1 MLTDTLWKKMLI
13 GAIVCLA
20 LGSASG
26 LSTVSEIN
34 SWFTTINKPTWNP
47 PNWIFGPM
55 WTTLYILMG
64 AAFGRIWHLE
74 DSKAKKTA
82 MIFFVVQ
89 FVLNLTWTPVFFG
102 LHQISLALGII
113 LLMLTLIVIT
123 LRQFMRLDKI
133 AGAMLIPYM
142 LWVAFASFLNYTI
155 MTLN

>member
-13 GAIVCLA
+13 GAIVCVA

-34 SWFTTINKPTWNP
+34 TWFQTINKPSWNP

-64 AAFGRIWHLE
+64 AAFGRIWHMS
-74 DSKAKKTA
+74 DSPAKKTA

-102 LHQISLALGII
+102 MHQISFALGII
-113 LLMLTLIVIT
+113 LVLLFLIMIT
-123 LRQFMRLDKI
+123 IRQFMRLDKT
-133 AGAMLIPYM
+133 AGMMLIPYV
-142 LWVAFASFLNYTI
+142 LWVTFASFLNYTI